1 MGLFNKRQKKETSH
15 PEKQPSTPP
24 KTSTAPDVTI
34 EPSLDRPELLAIVA
48 EKCPGAEK
56 QGESLFYAK
65 HSLHLTVEFG
75 DMRCINGVYTV
86 QLLFIA
92 QHPWFDEDLV
102 ESVAGIG
109 KTPDDAMR
117 QGTEEFCAGVLYFLL
132 AAFDCES
139 DTFIDANVR
148 GEKHTFRVPCVHS
161 VLHKGAGKGTDLL
174 ALVKDELPHYLGT
187 KRCYWIKLFSA
198 TIDGEPTCEVRINGT
213 VYPDITDVLYREA
226 IQREKVQGF
235 VSDKEFILLIQQE
248 DTWTLCPFNKQQVG
262 DKTFRALHMMQE
274 IHDEESA
281 QRIMQNIRNNAP
293 CHSLGLELVTFIPEI
308 VAQQVVDFRDSD
320 GLMPVVN
327 HGKPDME
334 LKKSQVRSYGYI
346 EDAVFQFLRKQK
358 PTEEEIKQLLA
369 LSTKFHVLSE
379 AIQKGAK
386 IQDLRLS
393 QLVYFVDEDY
403 IVW

>member
-1 MGLFNKRQKKETSH
+1 MGFFNKRKKAET
-15 PEKQPSTPP
+15 PPPQKQPSVPTNAP
-24 KTSTAPDVTI
+24 TTPDVI
-34 EPSLDRPELLAIVA
+34 VEPSLDKPELLAIVA
-48 EKCPGAEK
+48 EKCKGAEK
-56 QGESLFYAK
+56 QGEFLFYAK

-148 GEKHTFRVPCVHS
+148 GEKHTFRVPCVRS
-161 VLHKGAGKGTDLL
+161 VLHKGAGRGTDLFE
-174 ALVKDELPHYLGT
+174 VVRDELPHYLGT

-198 TIDGEPTCEVRINGT
+198 TMNGEPTCEVRINGI
-213 VYPDITDVLYREA
+213 VYPDITDMLYREA
-226 IQREKVQGF
+226 IRREKTEGF
-235 VSDKEFILLIQQE
+235 VSDKQFILLIQQE
-248 DTWTLCPFNKQQVG
+248 DTWTLCPFDKQQVG
-262 DKTFRALHMMQE
+262 EKTFHALCLMQE

-281 QRIMQNIRNNAP
+281 QRIMQSIRDNAP
-293 CHSLGLELVTFIPEI
+293 SHSLGLELAAFIPEI
-308 VAQQVVDFRDSD
+308 VAQQVVNFRDND

-327 HGKPDME
+327 GGKPDVE

-346 EDAVFQFLRKQK
+346 DDAVFQFLHKQK
-358 PTEEEIKQLLA
+358 PTEDEIKQLLA
-369 LSTKFHVLSE
+369 VSAKFHVLSE
-379 AIQKGAK
+379 AIQKGTK
-386 IQDLRLS
+386 IEDLRIS
-393 QLVYFVDEDY
+393 QLVYFVDDDY